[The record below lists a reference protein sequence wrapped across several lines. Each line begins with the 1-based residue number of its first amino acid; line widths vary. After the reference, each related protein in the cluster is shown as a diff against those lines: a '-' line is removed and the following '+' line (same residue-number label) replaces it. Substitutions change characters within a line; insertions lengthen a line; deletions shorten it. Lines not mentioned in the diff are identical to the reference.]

1 MRGDDRPG
9 MKKEA
14 PAAVGAR
21 GAGKWGDRKDS
32 NTRGPRDDS
41 RTGGRFGA
49 DSRVGGYESRPEA
62 PRLGDAAFRA
72 QRDAL
77 EQAQFALKK
86 LAMQAHGEA
95 LTQLLTAWE
104 KRDPSLVPGA
114 QELGNRAPPA
124 TRNAW
129 VQALGEVNPAPT
141 KATDPHVA
149 LLRLEMAAE
158 VPTPAEDLDARRGL
172 QLQLLTRRNDPPP
185 AQTWGQD
192 TAAVFASP
200 FNAQAARRVQNV
212 LKVLLKK

>member
-1 MRGDDRPG
+1 
-9 MKKEA
+9 
-14 PAAVGAR
+14 
-21 GAGKWGDRKDS
+21 S
-32 NTRGPRDDS
+32 RGPRDSKSGLRSDD
-41 RTGGRFGA
+41 RTGAPRGDGRSGSRFGS
-49 DSRVGGYESRPEA
+49 DGRNGGYESRPEA

-77 EQAQFALKK
+77 EQAQYALKK
-86 LAMQAHGEA
+86 LAVQAHGEA

-104 KRDPSLVPGA
+104 KRDPALLPGA
-114 QELGNRAPPA
+114 QDLGNRAPPA

-129 VQALGEVNPAPT
+129 LQALGEASSAT
-141 KATDPHVA
+141 AKAADPHVA

-158 VPTPAEDLDARRGL
+158 VPTPAEDLDARRSL

-192 TAAVFASP
+192 TAAVLASP
-200 FNAQAARRVQNV
+200 FNPQAARRVQNV

>member
-1 MRGDDRPG
+1 
-9 MKKEA
+9 
-14 PAAVGAR
+14 
-21 GAGKWGDRKDS
+21 
-32 NTRGPRDDS
+32 
-41 RTGGRFGA
+41 
-49 DSRVGGYESRPEA
+49 
-62 PRLGDAAFRA
+62 
-72 QRDAL
+72 
-77 EQAQFALKK
+77 
-86 LAMQAHGEA
+86 MQAHGEA

-114 QELGNRAPPA
+114 QDLGNRAPPA

-129 VQALGEVNPAPT
+129 LQALGNTSAAPT
-141 KATDPHVA
+141 AKVADPHVA

-192 TAAVFASP
+192 TAAVFSSP
-200 FNAQAARRVQNV
+200 FNPQAARRVQNV